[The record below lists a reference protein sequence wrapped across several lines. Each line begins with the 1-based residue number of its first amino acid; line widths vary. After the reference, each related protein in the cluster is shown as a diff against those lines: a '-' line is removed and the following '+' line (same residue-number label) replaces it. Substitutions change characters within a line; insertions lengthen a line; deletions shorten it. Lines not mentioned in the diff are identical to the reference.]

1 MKILVT
7 GKGFIGTYL
16 SKFISSNKIYLMSRS
31 TDPYL
36 DVCDID
42 SFKNIPDV
50 DVILH
55 TAAYIGNEKDLAHKV
70 NVEGTRNL
78 VNYAQERNIKIIFS
92 SSCSVYE
99 RLPNRKEEDAKP
111 SSVYG
116 KSKFLA
122 EKEVLKNEK
131 NICLRYSSVYG
142 VGQNPNSVVP
152 IFLNACLNN
161 LPIKLFNKHRTQDF
175 VYIKDIINANQLAL
189 TAPGGV
195 YNVGFGKETSML
207 ELAQT
212 IVKIF
217 GGSIEDNEESQDCS
231 KLYLNLDN
239 SNKILNYSPKYSLN
253 EGLLDMK
260 KEL

>member
-1 MKILVT
+1 MKILIT

-16 SKFISSNKIYLMSRS
+16 SKFISADKIYLMSRS
-31 TDPYL
+31 TNPHL

-50 DVILH
+50 DVIMH
-55 TAAYIGNEKDLAHKV
+55 TAAYIGNEKELAHKV
-70 NVEGTRNL
+70 NVEGTKNL
-78 VNYAQERNIKIIFS
+78 VNYAQEKNIKIIFS

-99 RLPNRKEEDAKP
+99 RLPDRKEEDANP
-111 SSVYG
+111 ISVYG

-122 EKEVLKNEK
+122 EKEILKNEK

-142 VGQNPNSVVP
+142 VGQNPNSVIS

-161 LPIKLFNKHRTQDF
+161 SPIKLFNKHRTQDF

-189 TAPGGV
+189 TAPGGA
-195 YNVGFGKETSML
+195 YNIGSGKETSML
-207 ELAQT
+207 DLAQT
-212 IVKIF
+212 MVKIF
-217 GGSIEDNEESQDCS
+217 GGIIEDKGENKDLS
-231 KLYLNLDN
+231 KLNLNLNN
-239 SNKILNYSPKYSLN
+239 SNKILNYFPKYSLN